1 MSGKRR
7 AIFVFDPPMFL
18 SMIFLMFAGILAIY
32 SSNHSNAHSALH
44 NSAYIRQIIFVLVGL
59 GIVWIMMFINY
70 TKMVEQRMILYAA
83 SVVLLVLTLIPH
95 VGRLVNGSRS
105 WILFIQPAEFI
116 KLAVILVLAGVLDAM
131 GDEIRTLKGFA
142 IALVIP
148 AVPMALILLQPDFG
162 TFLVYVPIAL
172 VMLFVA
178 GARIRYL
185 FGLISIG
192 VVGLAVPMFLSYS
205 RMINSTD
212 SIFFIF
218 FSHRSYIAYIAF
230 LFAFLAALLAVI
242 NLYASNRRIGLA
254 AYVFFILFLSFL
266 AAIMLDITLKEY
278 QKQRLLVFLN
288 PELKKLSSGYNI
300 IQALIAI
307 GSGGLIGRG
316 FLKGS
321 QSQLDFIPQQMND
334 FVFSN
339 IGEEWGFLGS
349 ALVLIAFFIIVYRG
363 MRIAMQSK
371 DKLGAMIAAGI
382 ATMFLF
388 HVMVNI
394 GMAMGVMPI
403 TGIPLPFVSAGGSS
417 LITFAAALGVL
428 FNIDIRRYVHG
439 DGIER
444 A

>member
-1 MSGKRR
+1 M
-7 AIFVFDPPMFL
+7 L
-18 SMIFLMFAGILAIY
+18 FLMLAGILAIY
-32 SSNHSNAHSALH
+32 SSNHSNAHSVLH
-44 NSAYIRQIIFVLVGL
+44 SSAYIRQIVFVLVGL
-59 GIVWIMMFINY
+59 GVVWVMMFINY
-70 TKMVEQRMILYAA
+70 TKMVEHRIVVYAA
-83 SVVLLVLTLIPH
+83 AVALLALTLIPH

-105 WILFIQPAEFI
+105 WILFIQPAEFV

-131 GDEIRTLKGFA
+131 GDEIKTIKGFA
-142 IALVIP
+142 IAL
-148 AVPMALILLQPDFG
+148 AVPALPMVLILVQPDFG
-162 TFLVYVPIAL
+162 TFLVYVPITL

-178 GARIRYL
+178 GARIRYI
-185 FGLISIG
+185 FGLVSIG
-192 VVGLAVPMFLSYS
+192 IIGLSVPMFLSYS
-205 RMINSTD
+205 RMINSTEN
-212 SIFFIF
+212 IFFIF

-242 NLYASNRRIGLA
+242 NLYASNRRIALA
-254 AYVFFILFLSFL
+254 AYVFFVLFLSFL
-266 AAIMLDITLKEY
+266 AAILLDITLKEY

-307 GSGGLIGRG
+307 GSGGFLGRG

-339 IGEEWGFLGS
+339 IGEEWGFIGS
-349 ALVLIAFFIIVYRG
+349 SLVLIAFFIIVFRG

-371 DKLGAMIAAGI
+371 DRLGAMIAAGI

-394 GMAMGVMPI
+394 GMAMGIMPI

-444 A
+444 T